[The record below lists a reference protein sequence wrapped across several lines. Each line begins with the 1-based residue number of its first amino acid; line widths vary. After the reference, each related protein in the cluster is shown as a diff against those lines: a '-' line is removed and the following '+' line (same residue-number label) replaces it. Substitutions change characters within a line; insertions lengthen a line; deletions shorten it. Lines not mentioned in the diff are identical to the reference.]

1 MFAPTL
7 VNQASPSD
15 AVRTV
20 CQTMLE
26 DIDKLAGYAETRQAM
41 AQELYPKV
49 GDAMN

>member
-41 AQELYPKV
+41 AQPTTLDEARAL
-49 GDAMN
+49 D

>member
-7 VNQASPSD
+7 VNQASSD

-41 AQELYPKV
+41 AQPTTLDEARAL
-49 GDAMN
+49 D